1 MEYTINTLFIS
12 NYVNG
17 ELVKSFIDNL
27 ANNKSKDDYII
38 VYDLHQLNQNSY
50 RLQFF
55 SNKSINTILKDRIT
69 RDFSFEYYYWSRIH
83 KFCGYFNDSNDVY
96 IHNIP
101 DTLDKYEQ
109 FMPPIFDTL
118 FNIKKE
124 LKIV

>member
-1 MEYTINTLFIS
+1 MEYTINILFIS

-38 VYDLHQLNQNSY
+38 VYDLQQLNQNSY

-109 FMPPIFDTL
+109 LMPPIFDTL